1 MNEFKDIRKLEDE
14 LNLLLN
20 KLCDDKLYRGNDR
33 HNTLIINLLEEIM
46 EDKEGLISNYI
57 YEEQDKNILNNPKIN
72 SFESLYN
79 CIIETNETR

>member
-1 MNEFKDIRKLEDE
+1 MKEFKEIRKLEDE

-57 YEEQDKNILNNPKIN
+57 YEEQDKNIPENIKFNKLELLYK
-72 SFESLYN
+72 SLL
-79 CIIETNETR
+79 ETEK